1 MSTAANQ
8 LAGQWA
14 VVTGSTDGIGRA
26 IALELAAAGANVIV
40 HGRNAER
47 ASDVVAAIR
56 SLKREAA
63 SVVTDF
69 DQATD
74 WANFVEQCWTDRSI
88 DVWVNNA
95 GSDVL
100 TGEAAKAS
108 FGEKLRQVWD
118 VDVVGAMELSRL
130 AGQRML
136 TQGRGAIVNIGW
148 DQAAYGM
155 AGDSGEMF
163 AASKGAIMAFT
174 RSLAKSL
181 APAVRVN
188 CVAPG
193 WIQTKWGQTASAEW
207 QARAKGES
215 LLARWGQ
222 PEDVARTV
230 RWLAS
235 PDASF
240 INGQIIEV
248 NGGRA
253 GYGADNGTAGAH
265 DWNSAGGS
273 A

>member
-1 MSTAANQ
+1 MSTAAKQ

-26 IALELAAAGANVIV
+26 IALELAAAGANVVI

-47 ASDVVAAIR
+47 ASEVVAAVR

-63 SVVTDF
+63 SIVTDF
-69 DQATD
+69 GQAKD
-74 WANFVEQCWTDRSI
+74 WASFVEQCWVGHPI
-88 DVWVNNA
+88 DAWINNA
-95 GSDVL
+95 GADVL
-100 TGEAAKAS
+100 TGDAAEAS
-108 FGEKLRQVWD
+108 FSEKLSHLWN
-118 VDVVGAMELSRL
+118 VDVRGTIELSRL

-136 TQGRGAIVNIGW
+136 ARGQGAIVNIGW

-193 WIQTKWGQTASAEW
+193 WIRTKWGQTASPEW
-207 QARAKGES
+207 QARAKSDS
-215 LLARWGQ
+215 LLARWGE
-222 PEDVARTV
+222 PKDVARAV

-235 PDASF
+235 PDADF
-240 INGQIIEV
+240 VNGQIVEV

-253 GYGADNGTAGAH
+253 DAH
-265 DWNSAGGS
+265 DRGTINGS
-273 A
+273 T